1 MPHHLR
7 LFIITGTAVSYYL
20 LYQLNIYLFG
30 SLNFSHRVDWVFLP
44 SGLRLAFVLLFLGDG
59 AIGIAL
65 ASTLITYS
73 MYFDGSYA
81 GMLLSGSLA
90 GVAPYTARLVAIH
103 WFNLQENLINIK
115 NVGLFKLSVLFA
127 VISAFMHQ
135 LWYFWN
141 GKTQDFIDSTLVM
154 IAGDWLGTVLVLA
167 ALQAS
172 IFLGR
177 KLQQR

>member
-1 MPHHLR
+1 MPHLLR

-90 GVAPYTARLVAIH
+90 GVAPYTARLVAIR

-127 VISAFMHQ
+127 VISALMHQ

-141 GKTQDFIDSTLVM
+141 GKTRDFIDSTLVM